1 MNEINKQVENQY
13 HRPHLF
19 EDILNLLAQQGVD
32 LNNVLRSDISGVDE
46 FHVRGAEISKELVS
60 EFNFNGLTV
69 LDIGCGIG
77 GPARRLADEFNCK
90 VYGID
95 MSHEFIRT
103 AQELSRLVK
112 LDNQTEFVQGD
123 ALALPYKDASFDV
136 VWTQHVQMNI
146 ENKKQFYSEI
156 HRVLNSNGTFIY
168 YDIFKKNNEDLNYP
182 VPWANEPTVSFL
194 QTIANMES
202 ILKNLGFV
210 KTKSTDQT
218 AKGIAFLN
226 TIVNKMNNEGPP
238 KSGLNILIGNSTIEK
253 MSNLLNAL
261 LGNKIE
267 LESGIYNKQY
277 F

>member
-32 LNNVLRSDISGVDE
+32 LNNVLRFDISSVDE

-123 ALALPYKDASFDV
+123 ALALPYKEASFDV

-146 ENKKQFYSEI
+146 ENKNQFYSEVK
-156 HRVLNSNGTFIY
+156 RVLKNGGTFIY
-168 YDIFKKNNEDLNYP
+168 YDIFKKNNGDLNYP
-182 VPWANEPTVSFL
+182 VPWANEPTLSFL

-210 KTKSTDQT
+210 RTKSTDQT

-226 TIVNKMNNEGPP
+226 HLVQKMNNDGPP
-238 KSGLNILIGNSTIEK
+238 KSGLNILMGNSTIEK

-267 LESGIYNKQY
+267 LESGIYSK
-277 F
+277 

>member
-13 HRPHLF
+13 HRPYLF

-146 ENKKQFYSEI
+146 ENKNQLYSEVK
-156 HRVLNSNGTFIY
+156 RVLKNGGTFIY

-202 ILKNLGFV
+202 SLKNLGFV

-226 TIVNKMNNEGPP
+226 NLVQKMNNEGPP

-261 LGNKIE
+261 QGNKIE
-267 LESGIYNKQY
+267 LESGIYKK
-277 F
+277 